1 MIASVS
7 INIKGLNC
15 VFLLNFGPV
24 LAGSARPIPPPLS
37 SCDVT
42 YACILSFDVA
52 SMHDCV

>member
-37 SCDVT
+37 SCDLT